1 MPSNRRTPW
10 LIAYD
15 IAATNR
21 LQRVHRA
28 VCQSAEPLQRSVF
41 RIMATRPQV
50 EGLMGK
56 IEVLIDPKSD
66 DVRAYPLSTNGRHLI
81 YGPPCLPDG
90 VLFFDQLEAFL
101 GDSPAGERAASKAN
115 TSQHHGPLR
124 VDASRKGGGDR

>member
-41 RIMATRPQV
+41 RMMATRPQV

-81 YGPPCLPDG
+81 YGPPLPPGRG
-90 VLFFDQLEAFL
+90 VVL
-101 GDSPAGERAASKAN
+101 
-115 TSQHHGPLR
+115 
-124 VDASRKGGGDR
+124 